1 MSPREEDKAK
11 DHSGDNVSRD
21 FGRMNLEEETN
32 EDVTRKAL
40 RDWAFQYSTGE
51 IKQEAPKSGQNSVEE
66 PKSEASSPQGQGGQ
80 KVQLPDTSL
89 QQPKELD
96 QKPKRRSRH
105 ARHTSQHKVEFKD
118 PQESRPE
125 LRDSDIPPVP
135 PIPEKY
141 REEWEM
147 QQRKKREGMEE
158 NKKVSQRSRTGPANR
173 RLGIHSQP
181 RESQEASISDEA
193 ARKEAARRENERR
206 RRAFEAVVLE
216 DQERWDRG
224 KGKEDE
230 LNGTRDRAREGQ
242 FERADVRLP
251 RSPGMLNLARPVEER
266 EEAEV
271 PEVTTPPR
279 SRLPVALTA
288 QNLRTKG
295 QGFVEAGEPSI
306 LNRTLGDM
314 TRTYVEGMAA
324 QSEVAEME
332 VKYEERGRYR
342 EYWRE

>member
-1 MSPREEDKAK
+1 MFMAMGTIAIVRHMRERE
-11 DHSGDNVSRD
+11 R
-21 FGRMNLEEETN
+21 FWRGRE
-32 EDVTRKAL
+32 
-40 RDWAFQYSTGE
+40 
-51 IKQEAPKSGQNSVEE
+51 
-66 PKSEASSPQGQGGQ
+66 
-80 KVQLPDTSL
+80 
-89 QQPKELD
+89 
-96 QKPKRRSRH
+96 
-105 ARHTSQHKVEFKD
+105 
-118 PQESRPE
+118 
-125 LRDSDIPPVP
+125 
-135 PIPEKY
+135 
-141 REEWEM
+141 RE
-147 QQRKKREGMEE
+147 
-158 NKKVSQRSRTGPANR
+158 
-173 RLGIHSQP
+173 
-181 RESQEASISDEA
+181 
-193 ARKEAARRENERR
+193 RENERR

-295 QGFVEAGEPSI
+295 QGFVEAGETSI